1 MYGRKVGN
9 EIQMKRLGNIAG
21 KLACDQ
27 VLQLA
32 NIDVPML
39 W

>member
-21 KLACDQ
+21 KDMWPSFATRQ
-27 VLQLA
+27 H
-32 NIDVPML
+32 
-39 W
+39 